1 MTENKFEVVK
11 DAFGTSAKS
20 LDDLED
26 STTWRNIAK
35 EYFNENPEELK
46 NKIECL
52 RIKLQELGIH
62 VINSQLC
69 VNNVFLS
76 ISFISVISL
85 ILLLEP
91 LELVFVYFIHQLLSI
106 LTIICRYFRFC
117 QFLFFVNFSYG
128 IHVCNYMA
136 NVLNFLHHVLVYLVD
151 FVHFLMHCVS
161 F

>member
-69 VNNVFLS
+69 VNNVFLVDFIYYCHFVDFVIGAIGARFCLFHSPVVVYFDYYMS
-76 ISFISVISL
+76 IFS
-85 ILLLEP
+85 ILS
-91 LELVFVYFIHQLLSI
+91 VFV
-106 LTIICRYFRFC
+106 FC
-117 QFLFFVNFSYG
+117 QF
-128 IHVCNYMA
+128 
-136 NVLNFLHHVLVYLVD
+136 FLWYSCL
-151 FVHFLMHCVS
+151 
-161 F
+161 